1 MMTGVEVP
9 TVKTTAELLAH
20 SLAFEIEASERYA
33 ELSDVMEAHNS
44 DEVAEF
50 FATMSKVEG
59 IHAENLRRQAVEM
72 NVGELPR
79 LSSRWQSPEGPESID
94 FTDLHYLMSVRSA
107 LLLARHNET
116 RAVEFF
122 STIAE
127 QADTDA
133 LRTLALEMAEEERE
147 HVQLLDDWLA
157 KHPEDE
163 ADWEE
168 DMDEPVGQD

>member
-1 MMTGVEVP
+1 MTDVELP
-9 TVKTTAELLAH
+9 SVKNTAELLAH
-20 SLAFEIEASERYA
+20 SLAFEVEASERYT
-33 ELSDVMEAHNS
+33 ELAGVMEVHNN

-50 FATMSKVEG
+50 FESMARVEG

-94 FTDLHYLMSVRSA
+94 FGDLHYLMSVRRA
-107 LLLARHNET
+107 LLLARHNEV

-122 STIAE
+122 SSIASRAE
-127 QADTDA
+127 TDA

-147 HVQLLDDWLA
+147 HVQLLDDWLL
-157 KHPEDE
+157 KHPEDDE
-163 ADWEE
+163 DWDE
-168 DMDEPVGQD
+168 DMDDPVGQD

>member
-1 MMTGVEVP
+1 MTDMEVP
-9 TVKTTAELLAH
+9 TVKSTAELLAH

-33 ELSDVMEAHNS
+33 ELAGVMDHHNN

-59 IHAENLRRQAVEM
+59 IHANNLRRQAVEM
-72 NVGELPR
+72 NVGELPQ
-79 LSSRWQSPEGPESID
+79 LSSRWQSPEGPETID
-94 FTDLHYLMSVRSA
+94 FSDLHYLMSVRSA

-122 STIAE
+122 SSIAS
-127 QADTDA
+127 QADSDA

-147 HVQLLDDWLA
+147 HVHLLDDWLA

-163 ADWEE
+163 ETWEE
-168 DMDEPVGQD
+168 DMEKPIGQD